1 MEITSNKTVF
11 VLLFATLIV
20 SGCTGGGNEEETSS
34 TAAIQVNEF
43 SAFPNPTPGNQNTR
57 FRMQVENVGDHDAEN
72 VSAFLFNPPFA
83 DSSSDDNSWRD
94 DSDDPG
100 EVTDSDRTLEFSD
113 MDAPGDT
120 PSTPSTQTVTFT
132 SPDLSD
138 GRNNDY
144 TMRSQLFYKYGTDA
158 ATEIRVMGDDAYR
171 EAGSPQGTATIDNDN
186 GPVQME
192 VRTPTPIPIYEDGVD
207 NVEKEL
213 CVVVRNQG
221 SGVPF
226 ADEDGSAFDG
236 GGYDRDVVSEHTNN
250 VKLSIENVGR
260 LSFRTDNDGDFS
272 EDVSSQTVE
281 IIGGRAVSCWD
292 MQVDV
297 GGSTLD
303 TTVPLVIESTYFYR
317 QEESTVVTV
326 QGRQ

>member
-57 FRMQVENVGDHDAEN
+57 FRMQVENVGDHDAQN

-83 DSSSDDNSWRD
+83 DGTGDDNSWRD
-94 DSDDPG
+94 DSADPG

-120 PSTPSTQTVTFT
+120 PSTPSTETVTFT
-132 SPDLSD
+132 SPDLSE

-192 VRTPTPIPIYEDGVD
+192 VRTPTPIPIYESEGSS
-207 NVEKEL
+207 VEKEL

-221 SGVPF
+221 AGVPF
-226 ADEDGSAFDG
+226 ADEDGSVYEG
-236 GGYDRDVVSEHTNN
+236 GEYDRDKVSEHTNN

-292 MQVDV
+292 MKVDI